1 MAIKKSAEKA
11 DKKEKVVTV
20 DDIKV
25 DRAKDF
31 EKSISFDVTLFGCV
45 KIYGLTYRTY
55 QDKKTGDEKG
65 IISFPSKKGKDDKYY
80 NHAYFFVTD
89 DVLAS
94 VEKQIEALI

>member
-11 DKKEKVVTV
+11 EKEKTVVKPEDV
-20 DDIKV
+20 KV

-31 EKSISFDVTLFGCV
+31 EQSISFDMTVFDCI
-45 KIYGLTYRTY
+45 KIYGCTYRTY

-65 IISFPSKKGKDDKYY
+65 IINFPAKKGKDDKYY

-94 VEKQIEALI
+94 IEKQIEALI